1 MRTPSIS
8 AFARARSQER
18 LKRVLTQVRRAAA
31 HPQDPEA
38 IHALRVSIR
47 RFSQCLRTF
56 RGLFDPRPAK
66 KMKRRLRSLMDLCGA
81 VRSCDVAL
89 VVLRQAGVAPGASAA
104 KVSAAREQ
112 ALVALRLH
120 LKKEAR
126 RKTADWHKR
135 WHPEV
140 KEGGEWDPGQSL
152 EDNTR
157 RVLPRQANDFFEAG
171 AAAAA
176 RATDYPTLH
185 QFRLLAKRF
194 RYALELFRS
203 LYGSELVQG
212 LETLKGLQD
221 RLGAINDCAAT
232 IGLIREDRRAS
243 AAVRKLLRQREEEF
257 SAYWQV
263 HFPPGKLAWWS
274 GWLGARRSVTE

>member
-1 MRTPSIS
+1 MRTTSIS
-8 AFARARSQER
+8 AFARARSRER

-47 RFSQCLRTF
+47 RFGQCLRTF

-66 KMKRRLRSLMDLCGA
+66 KMKRRLRGLMDSCGA

-104 KVSAAREQ
+104 TVSAAREQ
-112 ALVALRLH
+112 ALAALRLH
-120 LKKEAR
+120 LKKEGR
-126 RKTADWHKR
+126 RKTSDWHKR

-140 KEGGEWDPGQSL
+140 KEGSDWDPGQSL

-157 RVLPRQANDFFEAG
+157 RVLPKMAKDFFDAG
-171 AAAAA
+171 AASAA
-176 RATDYPTLH
+176 RAADYPTLH
-185 QFRLLAKRF
+185 QFRLRAKRF
-194 RYALELFRS
+194 RYALELFRPV
-203 LYGSELVQG
+203 YGSEMEQG
-212 LETLKGLQD
+212 LETLKGLQNS
-221 RLGAINDCAAT
+221 LGAVNDCVAT
-232 IGLIREDRRAS
+232 IGLIREDRRAA

-257 SAYWQV
+257 SIYWQAY
-263 HFPPGKLAWWS
+263 FPPGKLSWWQS
-274 GWLGARRSVTE
+274 WLGRCRSVIK